1 MLYLGY
7 RIENGMAVK
16 LNSSHKGKKMDIFR
30 KLKEKQIEE
39 N

>member
-16 LNSSHKGKKMDIFR
+16 LISSHKGKKNGYFQKTKRETD
-30 KLKEKQIEE
+30 
-39 N
+39 